1 MPATRITVTLPQ
13 DAYDSLSAQA
23 EETGR
28 KLSDLVRDA
37 VHQYLFGERWQNIGD
52 VVMETIRSGGTNADA
67 LAAARARFPQ
77 ARTTLA
83 SVAWYRSHLRSK
95 GEKIP
100 TDAEVRRLPA
110 ARQER
115 KSKRR

>member
-1 MPATRITVTLPQ
+1 MPSTRITVTLPP
-13 DAYDSLSAQA
+13 DAYDSLSTQA
-23 EETGR
+23 EESGR

-37 VHQYLFGERWQNIGD
+37 VHQYLFKERWQNIGE
-52 VVMETIRSGGTNADA
+52 VVMEAIRTGRTNADA

-77 ARTTLA
+77 AKTTIA
-83 SVAWYRSHLRSK
+83 SVAWYRSHLRSE

-100 TDAEVRRLPA
+100 TDAEVRR
-110 ARQER
+110 RSVGQER